1 MRILLLT
8 DNYWPETN
16 APALRSGAHA
26 RRWVEQGEDVTVVT
40 SFPNFPEGKLFKGY
54 RQRFRERRM
63 IDTVDVIR
71 VPTLIF
77 PNAGTLKR
85 ILDFMSY
92 MVSASIAGFFVR
104 RPDVVVATSP
114 QFFAAVAGWLV
125 AAVRRRPFV
134 FELRDL
140 WPDSI
145 VAVGAMPDSL
155 PIRLLRRLEHFL
167 YRRAD
172 LIVTVTHAF
181 RDNLIGRGI
190 DLICAMDP
198 LLQAFRCR
206 PRRLRLL
213 GRRGT
218 RVGLLGSLCRRQ
230 GGARNARAH
239 LCGGDRNNEC
249 PRQSFHTGADPYP
262 YARAGV
268 PGRGP
273 DDAGNAGQG
282 CGQHR
287 RLVPAEHAGE
297 RQALRL
303 S

>member
-26 RRWVEQGEDVTVVT
+26 RRWVEQAEDVTVVT

-140 WPDSI
+140 WPDFRSLLSAQCPKACRSGCCAGSSI
-145 VAVGAMPDSL
+145 
-155 PIRLLRRLEHFL
+155 
-167 YRRAD
+167 
-172 LIVTVTHAF
+172 
-181 RDNLIGRGI
+181 
-190 DLICAMDP
+190 
-198 LLQAFRCR
+198 
-206 PRRLRLL
+206 
-213 GRRGT
+213 
-218 RVGLLGSLCRRQ
+218 
-230 GGARNARAH
+230 
-239 LCGGDRNNEC
+239 
-249 PRQSFHTGADPYP
+249 SFTGAPT
-262 YARAGV
+262 
-268 PGRGP
+268 
-273 DDAGNAGQG
+273 
-282 CGQHR
+282 
-287 RLVPAEHAGE
+287 
-297 RQALRL
+297 
-303 S
+303 SS